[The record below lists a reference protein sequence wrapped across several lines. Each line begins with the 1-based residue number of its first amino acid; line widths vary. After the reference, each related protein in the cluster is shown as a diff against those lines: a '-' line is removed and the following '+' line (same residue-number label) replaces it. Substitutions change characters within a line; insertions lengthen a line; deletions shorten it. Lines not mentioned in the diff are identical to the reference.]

1 MAMAITKLV
10 CSDCGLELGACS
22 FCGEPIEDED
32 FIVCESGGYHC
43 HKECDE

>member
-10 CSDCGLELGACS
+10 CSDCGLELGDCS
-22 FCGEPIEDED
+22 FCGFKIEDGD

-43 HKECDE
+43 HKGCCE